1 MECSACDNLQVAPRM
16 KELMMRKG
24 TMMISYQPL
33 QNLPNFFRFVVQN
46 SGVTH
51 RDVDY
56 FLDEMDHLGANL

>member
-1 MECSACDNLQVAPRM
+1 MECTAYDNLQVAPHM

-51 RDVDY
+51 QDVDY
-56 FLDEMDHLGANL
+56 FLDELDHLGAHL